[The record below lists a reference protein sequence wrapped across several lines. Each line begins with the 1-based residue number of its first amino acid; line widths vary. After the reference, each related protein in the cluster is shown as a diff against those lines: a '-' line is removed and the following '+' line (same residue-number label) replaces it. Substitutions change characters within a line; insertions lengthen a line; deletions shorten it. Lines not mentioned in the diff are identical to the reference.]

1 MNYTELKE
9 AILSDTHR
17 SDYST
22 LINRFVEQGEALIAL
37 SLEGYFLEA
46 TLTESDR
53 VIDAVYTLPAKVTM
67 MRTVV
72 HDDRT
77 LVRTDETNIID
88 YRDDSAVHSYC
99 MRDSTI
105 VFAGI
110 PPDDAE
116 ISINYYGL
124 PAALSDSAP
133 TNNLLTD
140 CPQLYIEATQVY
152 LFKRMR
158 NYQAADLAMNSTQFI
173 INELNRK
180 MKKKLGGAQSANPY
194 NVYFRSSY

>member
-1 MNYTELKE
+1 MNYTELKA

-17 SDYST
+17 SDYT
-22 LINRFVEQGEALIAL
+22 TFINRFVEQAEALIGL

-46 TLTESDR
+46 VIDETDR
-53 VIDAVYTLPAKVTM
+53 VIDGTYTLPAKVTA
-67 MRTVV
+67 MRTVIY
-72 HDDRT
+72 DERT
-77 LVRTDETNIID
+77 LVRTDETNVID
-88 YRDDSAVHSYC
+88 YKDDSVVHSYC
-99 MRDSTI
+99 MRDTTI

-110 PPDDAE
+110 PPEDAE
-116 ISINYYGL
+116 ISLYYFGL
-124 PAALSDSAP
+124 PAALTDAAP

-140 CPQLYIEATQVY
+140 CPQLYIEAAQVY

-158 NYQAADLAMNSTQFI
+158 NFPAADSAMSSVQFM